1 MNARW
6 AKSASIEHIT
16 AVVEILQAWMGA
28 QSRIGDF
35 SVIYGGSAGGQSALR
50 ALLAFGDFYDVAVA
64 DCGCHDNR
72 MDKIWWNELWMGWPV
87 GPHYADQSNV
97 TNAHRLTGELMLIL
111 GGLDRNVDPTSTLQ
125 VVDALV
131 KADKD
136 FEFVL
141 LPTAGHGAAE
151 TPYGHR
157 RRMDFLE
164 RKLLGDD

>member
-1 MNARW
+1 
-6 AKSASIEHIT
+6 
-16 AVVEILQAWMGA
+16 
-28 QSRIGDF
+28 
-35 SVIYGGSAGGQSALR
+35 
-50 ALLAFGDFYDVAVA
+50 
-64 DCGCHDNR
+64 

-87 GPHYADQSNV
+87 GSHYAEQSNV

-151 TPYGHR
+151 SPYGNR
-157 RRMDFLE
+157 RRVDFLE
-164 RKLLGDD
+164 RKLLRDG